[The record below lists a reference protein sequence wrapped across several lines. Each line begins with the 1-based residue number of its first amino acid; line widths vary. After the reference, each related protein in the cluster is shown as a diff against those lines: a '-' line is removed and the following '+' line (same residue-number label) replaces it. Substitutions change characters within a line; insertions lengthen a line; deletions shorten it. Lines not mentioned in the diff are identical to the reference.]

1 MKCYCNTHD
10 IHWHDS
16 VHIQQAFPSSKLSAL
31 ESHQDSRWTY
41 ISATYVS
48 GSYSK
53 TYLASEPE
61 RFASLLPAVQH
72 LDLTTLVHT

>member
-10 IHWHDS
+10 IHWRDS
-16 VHIQQAFPSSKLSAL
+16 VHIQQAFLSSK

-53 TYLASEPE
+53 TPLASEPE